1 MAPYI
6 AIGLVI
12 TSTLLAIIV
21 SKNAV
26 ITFINFIISM
36 LNFILLWLQMNMF
49 PYLFGHCNGCLSID
63 IAEGKL
69 DGIDFSRSEKAL
81 GTSFDA
87 NDALH
92 FLSAII
98 FILGCVLILKISNK
112 KLENKTRRIVCNIFS
127 IIFFIV
133 EFGILQ
139 MSVYQ

>member
-6 AIGLVI
+6 AIGFVI
-12 TSTLLAIIV
+12 VSTLIAFLI

-26 ITFINFIISM
+26 IAFINFIISM
-36 LNFILLWLQMNMF
+36 LNFILLWLQMNVF

-69 DGIDFSRSEKAL
+69 NGIDFSRREKAL

-92 FLSAII
+92 FLSTVI
-98 FILGCVLILKISNK
+98 FVLGCILILKFSK
-112 KLENKTRRIVCNIFS
+112 KKIENKTRKVFCNIFS
-127 IIFFIV
+127 IIFFVI
-133 EFGILQ
+133 EFGLLQ
-139 MSVYQ
+139 RSVYQ